1 MSKEKIGWGLFMSR
15 DRKEKEQKAIE
26 EFKMKMEQ
34 EMRDRTMR
42 EKTKLDKELQQL
54 TEDLSQTQLL
64 TTEEDFN
71 KMPKGYLR
79 FRFHVK
85 VPSLR
90 LCFINEY
97 KQSLFVA
104 EIEDQQVQVSLGKG
118 FTKAQFTVF

>member
-15 DRKEKEQKAIE
+15 DRKDKEQKAIE

-34 EMRDRTMR
+34 EMRDRTMV

-64 TTEEDFN
+64 TSEEDFN
-71 KMPKGYLR
+71 KMSKGYLR
-79 FRFHVK
+79 FIFHVK

-97 KQSLFVA
+97 KQRLFVA
-104 EIEDQQVQVSLGKG
+104 EIED
-118 FTKAQFTVF
+118 